1 MLPLLQIGPAA
12 VELPGLL
19 LLAGVWIGSL
29 LAERQARRL
38 GLPAERVERMIL
50 VALVCGVIAARLGYA
65 AGYPQVYLSRPLGLL
80 ALTPFT
86 LAPDV
91 GAAAGLV
98 AAWIYGQRNQLPLWP
113 TLDALAPGMAAF
125 AVCLALAH
133 LASGEAFGS
142 PADVPW
148 AIELWGAR
156 RHPTQAYE
164 LLAAA
169 AIFLLLL
176 RHQPGRPFQGFGFA
190 VFLAL
195 TAGAR
200 LVIEAWRGD
209 SVVWFGSLR
218 AAQFVSLAILLG
230 ALEVLRRLARSSA
243 PSPEGG
249 GRG

>member
-1 MLPLLQIGPAA
+1 MLPVLQIGPAA
-12 VELPGLL
+12 VQLPGLL

-29 LAERQARRL
+29 LAERRARRL
-38 GLPAERVERMIL
+38 GLPGDGVERLIL
-50 VALVCGVIAARLGYA
+50 VALVLGVVAARLGYA
-65 AGYPQVYLSRPLGLL
+65 ASYPEVYLSRPVGLL

-91 GAAAGLV
+91 GIAAGLI
-98 AAWIYGQRNQLPLWP
+98 AAWVYGQRKRLPLWP
-113 TLDALAPGMAAF
+113 TLDALAPGLAAF

-133 LASGEAFGS
+133 LASGEAFGA

-164 LLAAA
+164 LLASA

-176 RHQPGRPFQGFGFA
+176 RLEAGRPHPGFA
-190 VFLAL
+190 FGVFLAL

-209 SVVWFGSLR
+209 SVVWFESLR
-218 AAQFVSLAILLG
+218 AAQLVSLAVLLG
-230 ALEVLRRLARSSA
+230 ALALLRRLAGSS
-243 PSPEGG
+243 PRPGS
-249 GRG
+249 